1 MPAGSEEAGREHLI
15 RRILST
21 ICNNS
26 MLLYGR
32 PGSGKTP
39 ILLHLKGRLAA
50 HEEPDTAF
58 FPVYIDLAG
67 IPESLLFATVA
78 DAVLGQLAF
87 APPSKAKR
95 FGAAYGHRELGNDLR
110 AVIRTLADSTTK
122 RPRIVLLVDRIDEFN
137 QYDPRTTQRLRSLF
151 MTNLA
156 ENLVM
161 VASAIEIDKR
171 WEQEGSPWFNF
182 FEEVDIPS
190 IDQDASGQDKMPRNG

>member
-1 MPAGSEEAGREHLI
+1 M
-15 RRILST
+15 ST

-26 MLLYGR
+26 ILLYGG

-50 HEEPDTAF
+50 HDEPDTAF
-58 FPVYIDLAG
+58 YPVYIDLAG
-67 IPESLLFATVA
+67 VPESLLFATVA

-87 APPSKAKR
+87 APPSKAER
-95 FGAAYGHRELGNDLR
+95 YASAYGHRELCNDLR
-110 AVIRTLADSTTK
+110 AVVQTLSESTAK

-161 VASAIEIDKR
+161 VASAIEINKR

-182 FEEVDIPS
+182 FEEIVIPS
-190 IDQDASGQDKMPRNG
+190 NDQDAAGRDRMRRNG

>member
-1 MPAGSEEAGREHLI
+1 MPAGSEEEGRELLV

-21 ICNNS
+21 ISNNS
-26 MLLYGR
+26 ILLYGR

-39 ILLHLKGRLAA
+39 ILLHLKGRLAT
-50 HEEPDTAF
+50 HEDPDTVF
-58 FPVYIDLAG
+58 YPVYIDLG
-67 IPESLLFATVA
+67 GVPENLLFATVA

-87 APPSKAKR
+87 APPSKAR
-95 FGAAYGHRELGNDLR
+95 RSGPAYGHRELSNDLR
-110 AVIRTLADSTTK
+110 AVIKTLAQSTNK

-137 QYDPRTTQRLRSLF
+137 QFDPRTTQRLRSLF

-161 VASAIEIDKR
+161 VASAIEIDKQ

-182 FEEVDIPS
+182 FEEIVIPS
-190 IDQDASGQDKMPRNG
+190 IDQDLSSQDRMPRNG